1 MVINRAVATMKTTVK
16 MVMSMSAK
24 NEKWIE
30 STE

>member
-1 MVINRAVATMKTTVK
+1 MVINRAVGTMKTTVK
-16 MVMSMSAK
+16 MVLSMSVK